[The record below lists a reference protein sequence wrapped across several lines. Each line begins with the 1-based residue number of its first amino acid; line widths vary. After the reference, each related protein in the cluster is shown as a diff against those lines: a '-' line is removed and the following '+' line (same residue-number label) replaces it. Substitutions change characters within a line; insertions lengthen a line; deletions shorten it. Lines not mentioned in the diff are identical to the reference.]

1 MRKWLAAILCV
12 CALSAVLEAH
22 GRKEEDRREAA
33 QDAMREYAGNAPGY
47 ALPGDCIPVW
57 FTVSDSESSAQARL
71 TAADGRLAARA
82 AAFPLD
88 EGRMLALLAVSTFT
102 EAGEYV
108 IHGDIE
114 RHGVT
119 QFSFSAPCTIGTKS
133 FSEETIDLDRRNT
146 GIRTDTSPERL
157 AQINRLNDILFARN
171 PVAEPFTGPFLPP
184 VASQRRTA
192 QFGDRRTFRLADGK
206 KSTTIHHGIDFG
218 IPSGTPVFAAGDG
231 AVVLSEYRIS
241 TGYTIIIE
249 HLSGVYSL
257 YYHLDRLLADTGEYV
272 RTGSLIGESGST
284 GLSTGP
290 HLHWEFR
297 VNGVSVSPDWFLSW
311 GADKPE

>member
-12 CALSAVLEAH
+12 CALSAMLEAR
-22 GRKEEDRREAA
+22 GKKEEDRREAEQEA
-33 QDAMREYAGNAPGY
+33 TRENAGSAPGF
-47 ALPGDCIPVW
+47 ALPGECIPVW
-57 FTVSDSESSAQARL
+57 FTVSDSDSSAQARL
-71 TAADGRLAARA
+71 TARDGRLVARA
-82 AAFPLD
+82 AAFSLD
-88 EGRMLALLAVSTFT
+88 DGRMLALLAVSTFA
-102 EAGEYV
+102 EAGDYV
-108 IHGDIE
+108 IHGDID

-119 QFSFSAPCTIGTKS
+119 QFSFMVPCTIGIKS
-133 FSEETIDLDRRNT
+133 FFEEIIDLDRRNT

-157 AQINRLNDILFARN
+157 AQIDRLNEILFARN
-171 PVAEPFTGPFLPP
+171 PVVEPFTGPYKPP

-192 QFGDRRTFRLADGK
+192 QFGDRRTFRHADGK
-206 KSTTIHHGIDFG
+206 KSATIHHGIDFG
-218 IPSGTPVFAAGDG
+218 IPSGTPVYAAGDG
-231 AVVLSEYRIS
+231 SVVLSEYRIS

-257 YYHLDRLLADTGEYV
+257 YYHLDRLSADTGEYV
-272 RTGSLIGESGST
+272 RTGTLIGESGST

-311 GADKPE
+311 GADNPE